1 MVLLGRAVRGIALV
15 MAMTSHMAGSAAAF
29 DPAQVVA
36 SVNGAP
42 ITLGDV
48 AVAAE
53 RLPEHF
59 RAQPP
64 AVLFPAV
71 VEQLIRQAALAQQAE
86 AAIGPKD
93 ELVIAHGRRSYL
105 AETALRRAMAE
116 AVTEEA
122 LRAAYDA
129 RYKNA
134 ENDKEY
140 NAAHIIVPTESDAQR
155 IAREIAEGADFADL
169 ARRHSTDGAAASGG
183 SLGWF
188 GRGVM
193 VPEFEAAVTALS
205 PGEVSGPVRTQ
216 FGWHLVKLNE
226 TRIATI
232 PDFETV
238 RGELATELENG
249 AIAEAIARAAE
260 MAEITRSY
268 EGLDPAFLAGPD
280 PFDN

>member
-1 MVLLGRAVRGIALV
+1 MVGTGRVLRRIALAV
-15 MAMTSHMAGSAAAF
+15 AMASSVAGAAAAF
-29 DPAQVVA
+29 DPAEVVA
-36 SVNGAP
+36 TVNGAP

-48 AVAAE
+48 VVAAE

-64 AVLFPAV
+64 EVLFPAV
-71 VEQLIRQAALAQQAE
+71 VEQLIRQTALAQKAE
-86 AAIGPKD
+86 AEISPRD
-93 ELVIAHGRRSYL
+93 ELVIAHGRRTYL
-105 AETALRRAMAE
+105 AETALRRAMTA

-129 RYKNA
+129 RYRNA
-134 ENDKEY
+134 EAATEY
-140 NAAHIIVPTESDAQR
+140 NAAHIIVETEEEVQR
-155 IAREIAEGADFADL
+155 IAQEIAAGGDFADL

-193 VPEFEAAVTALS
+193 VPEFEAAVAALA

-226 TRIATI
+226 TRIASI
-232 PDFETV
+232 PEFETV
-238 RGELATELENG
+238 RAELATEIENG
-249 AIAEAIARAAE
+249 AISVAIAQAAD
-260 MAEITRSY
+260 MAEVTRSY
-268 EGLDPAFLAGPD
+268 EGVDPAFLTAPD
-280 PFDN
+280 PFEN